1 MVGKEMSPYNSE
13 SLMIK
18 ALGILM
24 EHLQEAIKEIKELF
38 AMWTPIEYKGNLVGR
53 VFEAED
59 RVEFIPVESL
69 RIKADDRAVGW
80 LQKNVLEKAKEK
92 HGWNYQLM
100 TDKNGLL
107 DRIVVYG
114 AKTSDVKDLL
124 NPIGWTFWTVSERP
138 SPSGGGGK

>member
-1 MVGKEMSPYNSE
+1 MSREMSPYNSE
-13 SLMIK
+13 NMLFKALMIL
-18 ALGILM
+18 A
-24 EHLQEAIKEIKELF
+24 EHLEQAAREIRELYTT
-38 AMWTPIEYKGNLVGR
+38 WTPIEYKGNLVGR
-53 VFEAED
+53 VFEASD

-114 AKTSDVKDLL
+114 AKTEDVKDLL

-138 SPSGGGGK
+138 SGGGGGK